1 MRTNSEIFDSYNQA
15 PQRELRLV
23 VVIDYDLPLYLTSHD
38 DIEGLPANAI
48 LGCLQKVSSTSQR
61 LYPEDGRAEIGS
73 ISFDVVDR
81 SGQFSYVLR
90 DELDN
95 GRSIKGLTVRLYSGF
110 KGLHW
115 DDFRLEQTQIAE
127 ESVSYSQGGKY
138 SVRCRDIQ
146 RVMREDIF
154 TLNSTRLSAN
164 FLKGAST
171 LHVFDTSGF
180 EPNPHTAAYGDA
192 PNQSVYYL
200 KIKYSDGYEIVRAT
214 GKTDTTFTGVTRG
227 LFGTVDRDHVLEEG
241 ADPEES
247 GIEVEEYVYL
257 EGPAPALAYM
267 LLTGNIPGTTDTLPS
282 SWHLGIDPQ
291 WVNLEEFENIG
302 SDLFKPGDYTK
313 GKILRFD
320 GLEET
325 DGKKFIETEIN
336 LCSGTYM
343 PVRADGKLGCRRMSG
358 VLANAGTVATITPD
372 DVTSVGDLKY
382 DLSGVRNVYQIQWSW
397 YQSPTDDD
405 GKYLRTNTLIDAESI
420 QTHGEAK
427 SHTLKFRGLHN
438 SRHTFTTIKNTFD
451 ALRDRFAGPPLSLR
465 LGLLP
470 SKNDLEVGDIVRVSL
485 PQVRDHS
492 INGDQPYQWNFSD
505 GTDGWTGSTNS
516 LVSGSNGVLSVT
528 CFGDNPYI
536 YYPTPSAEYYQG
548 SDYPYV
554 KLRLRRVGGTPIA
567 PGARLSPRGD
577 GDLPIIHTIPQS
589 FIDTVN
595 EHPGEWFEYVAD
607 YSGDPSYMGATIK
620 WWVVNIGRQYAG
632 DDFSYEIDYIRLY
645 PTADLDEYSLDR
657 AMEVQRISVDQVTG
671 AVTVDLFG
679 SYQPAGYIPDQPGA
693 STSAELPDS
702 WYDDEGTE
710 MTAAGLSI
718 DSSGFLTADGTL
730 TGSASSRAIY
740 YYLGDLTIPAGRT
753 LTVTDNVELRVRG
766 VLQIDGELRGAPSNN
781 GVGFLGSCRGGH
793 GNTVG
798 APSGGYISLRSR
810 GEVVEGRNEIMPSI
824 NIENNAGDLTGIPD
838 DLRGSG
844 GAGGGKSYVWNSAEA
859 FWEISGFGGAG
870 GYGGAGIVAIARGIA
885 FGVSGRINTT
895 GADGG
900 PGNTQFHSV
909 PGGSGG
915 GGAPGG
921 VLLLVDG
928 TDNPLPVVTNS
939 KIVACYGDSPS
950 SPGNPGEGGNCLGTS
965 AARVMFVPKS
975 RVPYPDATDPYAVDV
990 RVQEALDAAAEAQ
1003 EDAAEALAE
1012 LGDIVADG
1020 VLDRSEKLQVVREY
1034 QRLINEQAGID
1045 AEAVEY
1051 GAHIERGEYD
1061 GALAALTAYLDGLT
1075 PDWDDAT
1082 QSTPI
1087 TRSVWDDT
1095 WTAVYDA
1102 RQTLLNR
1109 IAEIAKSLADAAQN
1123 SADAAQSA
1131 ADAAQAA
1138 ADAAQQTADSARQ
1151 DATDALGELGAI
1163 SADNKLHPSEKKQV
1177 VREYN
1182 ELLDEQSGIVA
1193 EATTLGITT
1202 EKTAYNSAVTALTNY
1217 LDGLSPAWD
1226 NTSSTTTIDR
1236 GVWDTRWQDVYSTRQ
1251 TLLNEISAR
1260 LKQRA
1265 DAAQATADSAVQNA
1279 AAAQSAA
1286 DAAQQDATEAL
1297 GELGNIGSDSKL
1309 HPSEKLIVIR
1319 EYNELTDEQSGI
1331 VAQATDLGI
1340 TTEKTAYNNA
1350 ISALTSYLGGL
1361 SPAWDNTGS
1370 VTSIT
1375 RSTWDSKWQ
1384 DVYSTRQAL
1393 LDKISAVLKTRADNA
1408 QTTADDAASA
1418 ASDAQSAADAAQADA
1433 TQALGELGNIGAD
1446 NKLHPSEKLIIIREY
1461 NEIIGEQSGIES
1473 EAESY
1478 GIATEKTSYTDAISS
1493 LTSYLNGLSPAW
1505 NNTGAVTTIN
1515 RTTWN
1520 SKWADVYGARQV
1532 LLNKIANTA
1541 GQWADWSKITGVGKP
1556 EDGATVGATTAE
1568 RILIESS
1575 AGIFLESF
1583 SDPNA
1588 LENWEIPVG
1597 DGSAWVISSSTAR
1610 VGGRNLYI
1618 GDNSGDDEAW
1628 LHSRLRIPFESEK
1641 LYRVE
1646 MRVYQES
1653 SGDPSGRVYLGVAG
1667 FDRDGNY
1674 CNKNGDAVLA
1684 NSYYVAAN
1692 GAQNTGAGWVVYYGY
1707 IRGFGS
1713 INGSNGGQSLA
1724 SPGLMHPNVRYIS
1737 PLVVANYSGVSGRT
1751 RVDYC
1756 RIDVIQVRD
1765 QRDLPQN
1772 VSAQAS
1778 LPTSSAV
1785 LSASDAGSSAKIN
1798 IAAHTVQYGG
1808 FTVNYNSGSISGL
1821 SYGTK
1826 YYVYVDDPDYSGG
1839 SVTYQVTT
1847 EIWQLAAGIGR
1858 RAIGTITTPT
1868 SGGGT
1873 TEPVNPWC
1881 VADGVWL
1888 RDGLLAEDCEAGDLL
1903 DCWDTGDV
1911 DTHLSPIQAVKS
1923 QDDVPCVTITTES
1936 GAQVICS
1943 RETPVTDE
1951 QGIVYLAQ
1959 DCLGVHLGVL
1969 HEDEPMTWERVI
1981 AVECAGLRRV
1991 NKISVGGISYAAGV
2005 HPQHRVITHNIDYKP

>member
-127 ESVSYSQGGKY
+127 ESVSYAQGGKY

-227 LFGTVDRDHVLEEG
+227 LFGTVDRDHMLEEG

-247 GIEVEEYVYL
+247 GIEVDEYVYL

-282 SWHLGIDPQ
+282 NWHLGIDPQ

-336 LCSGTYM
+336 LCTGTYM

-492 INGDQPYQWNFSD
+492 INGDQPYQWNFTD
-505 GTDGWTGSTNS
+505 GTDGWEAHRATATA
-516 LVSGSNGVLSVT
+516 SNGVLAVT
-528 CFGDNPYI
+528 ATDVDHNIRREF
-536 YYPTPSAEYYQG
+536 SADEQFQG
-548 SDYPYV
+548 ADYPIL
-554 KLRLRRVGGTPIA
+554 KLRTRRTGAEPIPTTGYIRLYWTRDGVSGYPEAGGTELI
-567 PGARLSPRGD
+567 
-577 GDLPIIHTIPQS
+577 DLI
-589 FIDTVN
+589 N
-595 EHPGEWFEYVAD
+595 RMNAAPGEWQELTLDLSGNPAWTDYQINMIRLDIGHDYVAD
-607 YSGDPSYMGATIK
+607 YSYD
-620 WWVVNIGRQYAG
+620 V
-632 DDFSYEIDYIRLY
+632 DYIRL
-645 PTADLDEYSLDR
+645 L
-657 AMEVQRISVDQVTG
+657 
-671 AVTVDLFG
+671 
-679 SYQPAGYIPDQPGA
+679 
-693 STSAELPDS
+693 STSEANYLH
-702 WYDDEGTE
+702 
-710 MTAAGLSI
+710 
-718 DSSGFLTADGTL
+718 
-730 TGSASSRAIY
+730 AI
-740 YYLGDLTIPAGRT
+740 
-753 LTVTDNVELRVRG
+753 
-766 VLQIDGELRGAPSNN
+766 
-781 GVGFLGSCRGGH
+781 
-793 GNTVG
+793 
-798 APSGGYISLRSR
+798 
-810 GEVVEGRNEIMPSI
+810 
-824 NIENNAGDLTGIPD
+824 
-838 DLRGSG
+838 
-844 GAGGGKSYVWNSAEA
+844 
-859 FWEISGFGGAG
+859 
-870 GYGGAGIVAIARGIA
+870 
-885 FGVSGRINTT
+885 
-895 GADGG
+895 
-900 PGNTQFHSV
+900 
-909 PGGSGG
+909 
-915 GGAPGG
+915 
-921 VLLLVDG
+921 
-928 TDNPLPVVTNS
+928 
-939 KIVACYGDSPS
+939 
-950 SPGNPGEGGNCLGTS
+950 
-965 AARVMFVPKS
+965 
-975 RVPYPDATDPYAVDV
+975 
-990 RVQEALDAAAEAQ
+990 EAL
-1003 EDAAEALAE
+1003 
-1012 LGDIVADG
+1012 
-1020 VLDRSEKLQVVREY
+1020 
-1034 QRLINEQAGID
+1034 
-1045 AEAVEY
+1045 
-1051 GAHIERGEYD
+1051 
-1061 GALAALTAYLDGLT
+1061 
-1075 PDWDDAT
+1075 
-1082 QSTPI
+1082 
-1087 TRSVWDDT
+1087 
-1095 WTAVYDA
+1095 
-1102 RQTLLNR
+1102 
-1109 IAEIAKSLADAAQN
+1109 
-1123 SADAAQSA
+1123 
-1131 ADAAQAA
+1131 
-1138 ADAAQQTADSARQ
+1138 
-1151 DATDALGELGAI
+1151 TD
-1163 SADNKLHPSEKKQV
+1163 
-1177 VREYN
+1177 
-1182 ELLDEQSGIVA
+1182 
-1193 EATTLGITT
+1193 
-1202 EKTAYNSAVTALTNY
+1202 Y

-1226 NTSSTTTIDR
+1226 DTTSITTIDR
-1236 GVWDTRWQDVYSTRQ
+1236 SEWDAKWSDVYTARQ
-1251 TLLNEISAR
+1251 ALLSDVSAA

-1265 DAAQATADSAVQNA
+1265 EAAQSTADSAVQDA

-1309 HPSEKLIVIR
+1309 HPSEKLILIR

-1478 GIATEKTSYTDAISS
+1478 GIATEKTAYTDAISS
-1493 LTSYLNGLSPAW
+1493 LTGYLNGLSPAW

-1821 SYGTK
+1821 SYETK

-1868 SGGGT
+1868 SGGSST
-1873 TEPVNPWC
+1873 APTLPWC

-1888 RDGLLAEDCEAGDLL
+1888 RDNLLAEDCAVGDLL
-1903 DCWDTGDV
+1903 DCWDTGDT

-1959 DCLGVHLGVL
+1959 DCLGVSLGVL

-2005 HPQHRVITHNIDYKP
+2005 HPQHRVITHNIMYKP